1 MKDYKG
7 EKVLVIKRD
16 LFDKIGEFQGINT
29 RIASYLPKIINP
41 ANNFFMDRK
50 DAEEDPEFKQLIPY
64 AIFRYKGKY
73 LHYVRGKSGGEAR
86 LHAKGS
92 MGIGGHINPIDS
104 RSDALGMETYLAGV
118 EREIQEELVI
128 TGNYTQQIIA
138 ILNDDS
144 NEVGKVHLGVVHLV
158 ELESDQ
164 IEPGEA
170 AISELTF
177 STLEELQNEIRPS
190 LESWSQFCVDALA
203 SISE

>member
-7 EKVLVIKRD
+7 EKILVIKRN
-16 LFDKIGEFQGINT
+16 LFDEIGEFQGINT
-29 RIASYLPKIINP
+29 SVDSYLPKLINP
-41 ANNFFMDRK
+41 SNNFFMDRQ
-50 DAEEDPEFKQLIPY
+50 DAEEDADFKQLIPY
-64 AIFRYKGKY
+64 AIFRHNGKY

-92 MGIGGHINPIDS
+92 MGIGGHINPVDS
-104 RSDALGMETYLAGV
+104 RNDALGMETYLAGV

-128 TGNYTQQIIA
+128 KGGYTQKIIA

-158 ELESDQ
+158 ELESDD
-164 IEPGEA
+164 IKPGEA
-170 AISELTF
+170 AISELKF

-190 LESWSQFCVDALA
+190 LEPWSQFCLDALA
-203 SISE
+203 KI